1 MNFLFV
7 HQGFPG
13 QYRHILNALSQ
24 EPSHTIVGLG
34 ISELAEPIPKN
45 VHYYR
50 YSVLRG
56 NTPQIH
62 DWLLD
67 VDSKIIRGEACASTA
82 YMLNEQGFI
91 PDVICCHPGWGEALF
106 LADIWPHSPIL
117 CYQEFYY
124 HTRGTDFDF
133 DPEFQSNRSW
143 HDSARIR
150 MKNANP
156 LLMLEQSTWNI
167 TPTNFQ
173 LSTFPSVYHQKFS
186 VIHDGIDTNL
196 ASPSVP
202 KAFFK
207 LPDGYQLTS
216 SSKIV
221 TFVNRHIEPYRGCH
235 SFIRSLPSILD
246 HSSDCHVVIVGNHQG
261 VSYGAPPEYGTWKD
275 VFLSE
280 IDGLYDASRVHFVGN
295 LDYPSFL
302 RLLRLSSCHVYLTYP
317 FVLSWSLLEA
327 MSFSLPIV
335 ASRTSPV
342 LEVLTDNHN
351 ALLVDF
357 FSYPEIAS
365 SVIKILEDNELS
377 KFLGHNARESVV
389 NKYSLDHCVPAQLHL
404 IKSVASRAISRP

>member
-1 MNFLFV
+1 
-7 HQGFPG
+7 
-13 QYRHILNALSQ
+13 
-24 EPSHTIVGLG
+24 
-34 ISELAEPIPKN
+34 
-45 VHYYR
+45 
-50 YSVLRG
+50 
-56 NTPQIH
+56 
-62 DWLLD
+62 
-67 VDSKIIRGEACASTA
+67 
-82 YMLNEQGFI
+82 
-91 PDVICCHPGWGEALF
+91 
-106 LADIWPHSPIL
+106 
-117 CYQEFYY
+117 
-124 HTRGTDFDF
+124 
-133 DPEFQSNRSW
+133 
-143 HDSARIR
+143 